1 MAARVL
7 RRAIQQQVCLHK
19 VLSSNIRVCRTNVR
33 MISTANR
40 LLSDK
45 LFSDKHEWV
54 TINENVGTVGISDY
68 AQDKLGE
75 VVYAQ
80 LPEDGTELEK
90 DDEIGVL
97 ESVKAASE
105 IYTPISGT
113 VVSSNK
119 AVEEDPTLVNKSC
132 YDKGWLFKLE
142 LSDTGELDGLM
153 NEDAYNDFLK
163 TIE

>member
-7 RRAIQQQVCLHK
+7 RRAIHQQVYLQK
-19 VLSSNIRVCRTNVR
+19 LLSSNIRICRSNVR
-33 MISTANR
+33 LISTANR

-54 TINENVGTVGISDY
+54 TVNNNVGTVGISDY

-75 VVYAQ
+75 VVFAQ
-80 LPEDGTELEK
+80 LPEEGTELEK

-105 IYTPISGT
+105 IYTPVSGV
-113 VVSSNK
+113 VVSSNQ
-119 AVEEDPTLVNKSC
+119 AVEDDPTLVNKSC
-132 YDKGWLFKLE
+132 YNEGWLFKLE
-142 LSDTGELDGLM
+142 LTNSSELEGLM
-153 NEDAYNDFLK
+153 SEEDYNTFLK
-163 TIE
+163 TLE

>member
-7 RRAIQQQVCLHK
+7 RRAIQQQVYLQK
-19 VLSSNIRVCRTNVR
+19 MLSSNIHLCRTNVR
-33 MISTANR
+33 LISTANR
-40 LLSDK
+40 LLSNK

-54 TINENVGTVGISDY
+54 TVDENVGTVGISDY
-68 AQDKLGE
+68 AQEALGE

-80 LPEDGTELEK
+80 LPEEGTELEK

-105 IYTPISGT
+105 IYTPVSGT

-132 YDKGWLFKLE
+132 YDQGWLFKLD
-142 LSDTGELDGLM
+142 LTNRSELDGLM
-153 NEDAYNDFLK
+153 SEEDYKVFLK
-163 TIE
+163 TLE